1 MSDIE
6 DVAAVPVSEHD
17 AQYHAAAD
25 IEVSAPSASVAT
37 LHDST
42 ATRRSHG
49 GYRYPPLEAFERALT
64 TVAEET
70 GVTVDRPLART
81 WFVSGSAVKTLAGYA
96 DACECDHPHRQT
108 PGGPFHNRVYIIQS
122 RDDGVRYA
130 LVTTSREAVADDE
143 AFLVTGETGLRIV
156 PDACGMADTEEVV
169 TSRPDGDCLIE
180 VSAEEG
186 EQ

>member
-1 MSDIE
+1 MTDIE

-81 WFVSGSAVKTLAGYA
+81 WFVSGSAVTTLAGYA
-96 DACECDHPHRQT
+96 DACECDQPHRQT
-108 PGGPFHNRVYIIQS
+108 PGGPFHDRVYIIQS
-122 RDDGVRYA
+122 RAEGNRYA
-130 LVTTSREAVADDE
+130 LLTTSREAVAGDE
-143 AFLVTGETGLRIV
+143 AFLVTGESGLRIV
-156 PDACGMADTEEVV
+156 SDECELTDSDEVV
-169 TSRPDGDCLIE
+169 TSRPAVDRLIDVSGGDGR
-180 VSAEEG
+180 
-186 EQ
+186 